1 MLIALITKLV
11 QTIHGLREFLEDIGI
26 VVVGV
31 GATIVL
37 MVGGA
42 YAFGLIEFKKGGRT
56 KDRKFLEKIE
66 AKCSTTVSSTA
77 SSASSD
83 IKDSKSKQHSRS
95 TRGVK
100 MSTHNGGARV
110 QSHCNVMEKSSADI
124 LDDLDGY
131 LQSLDTEEDTEMKD
145 MLKKLKEEMKTSY

>member
-66 AKCSTTVSSTA
+66 AKCST

>member
-66 AKCSTTVSSTA
+66 AKCSTT